1 MIDAIMLLAFGG
13 PESMAEVRPFLSQ
26 VAAGVGIPES
36 RLEEVALHYEH
47 FDGFS
52 PLNEQNRR
60 LAKALSEA
68 LSARGHDLPVVLGN
82 RNGKDRINETLGTLE
97 SEGKKLVL
105 AVPTTP
111 FASYSSCRQYMENV
125 AAALEGMEIS
135 AVKMPPYIGIDGLVE
150 ANARLL
156 AEVLEEKMEPS
167 QPCLLFTT
175 HSIPTA
181 GSEVYVRQHLELA
194 DQIATRTSELLA
206 CSPLSWELV
215 YQSRSGSP
223 HTPWLE
229 PDICDALRD
238 KHAEGVKEVI
248 VDPIG
253 FLSDHMEVIWD
264 LDNEAKSTAAELGM
278 CFTRVP
284 TVGVHPSFVNSLADL
299 LAKYLSQD
307 LRLPEPGEFCST
319 ECCPSLNP
327 RHASENRK
335 TINGVTL

>member
-135 AVKMPPYIGIDGLVE
+135 AVKM
-150 ANARLL
+150 RHTS
-156 AEVLEEKMEPS
+156 VLMVWLKPTPGSSLRCWKKKWSHPS
-167 QPCLLFTT
+167 P
-175 HSIPTA
+175 
-181 GSEVYVRQHLELA
+181 
-194 DQIATRTSELLA
+194 A
-206 CSPLSWELV
+206 CYSPLIQYRLQV
-215 YQSRSGSP
+215 R
-223 HTPWLE
+223 
-229 PDICDALRD
+229 
-238 KHAEGVKEVI
+238 
-248 VDPIG
+248 
-253 FLSDHMEVIWD
+253 
-264 LDNEAKSTAAELGM
+264 KSTFAS
-278 CFTRVP
+278 T
-284 TVGVHPSFVNSLADL
+284 
-299 LAKYLSQD
+299 LSWPI
-307 LRLPEPGEFCST
+307 RSLPELPNC
-319 ECCPSLNP
+319 
-327 RHASENRK
+327 
-335 TINGVTL
+335 

>member
-36 RLEEVALHYEH
+36 RLEEVALHYEY

-181 GSEVYVRQHLELA
+181 GSEVYVCQHLELA

-253 FLSDHMEVIWD
+253 FLSDHMEVI
-264 LDNEAKSTAAELGM
+264 L
-278 CFTRVP
+278 
-284 TVGVHPSFVNSLADL
+284 SLI
-299 LAKYLSQD
+299 
-307 LRLPEPGEFCST
+307 
-319 ECCPSLNP
+319 
-327 RHASENRK
+327 H
-335 TINGVTL
+335 I